1 MKLPFVGQGVT
12 SASLNAM
19 AWMSGAL
26 FSFCFM
32 AIGARE
38 LSHGINTL
46 EVLLGRSIV
55 CLVGSVALIMG
66 SRQWGLFK
74 TQNLHFHL
82 ARNGFQYL
90 GQYGWFLGVSLLQ
103 LTQVF
108 AIEFTSPLWTTLLAA
123 IFLAE
128 TLTIKRVFAV
138 ILGFAGVYIIVNP
151 GQGMINANALY
162 VLGAAVCFSCGNIF
176 TKKLVKTDNPLTIL
190 FFMSLVQLPIGVA
203 LSFSSLTMPQ
213 GIQWIWLLVV
223 GVSSLTSHFCMAR
236 AMQKTD
242 LSVVVTLDFLRL
254 PLITVVGVLIYAES
268 FHPIMI
274 LGSLMVLSANLINVV
289 RPEKSTAP

>member
-38 LSHGINTL
+38 LSHGINTF

-66 SRQWGLFK
+66 SRQWGLYK

-203 LSFSSLTMPQ
+203 LSFSSGDLGLFAPAPDHNGWRFDLRGGISPHHGAGLHHGAERQPHQCGSPRKIHCPLKIALLEGPSPLTN
-213 GIQWIWLLVV
+213 W
-223 GVSSLTSHFCMAR
+223 SKCRS
-236 AMQKTD
+236 
-242 LSVVVTLDFLRL
+242 
-254 PLITVVGVLIYAES
+254 
-268 FHPIMI
+268 
-274 LGSLMVLSANLINVV
+274 
-289 RPEKSTAP
+289 